1 MILENFE
8 KTIMKYKRLG
18 AWTSSGVDSSF
29 GLFFILHT
37 IQEKKL
43 DAEVTPIFGNNLND
57 PYSLRALN
65 YILEYF
71 KDTFYDVK
79 INDTYFIDYKK
90 TARGQMKNEFFEPH
104 RKNISKL
111 CDIDFNFTTEPP
123 VKEEFKELHP
133 EPLDPH
139 VELRY
144 KSIAE
149 VRSAGKKRER
159 SPFYDINKKWIA
171 EQYIKYDLMN
181 DIYPYTIS
189 CTKFSK
195 YGSMCNNC
203 FWCKERLWAFG
214 EQYTYNWYNWK
225 WMEIEE

>member
-1 MILENFE
+1 
-8 KTIMKYKRLG
+8 MKYRNLG

-37 IQEKKL
+37 IQEKNL
-43 DAEVTPIFGNNLND
+43 DAEVTPIFGNNLDD

-79 INDTYFIDYKK
+79 INDTYFIDYKRI
-90 TARGQMKNEFFEPH
+90 TGNEMKNEFFDPH
-104 RKNISKL
+104 TKNIKEL
-111 CDIDFNFTTEPP
+111 FDIDFNFTTKPP

-133 EPLDPH
+133 EPLEPN
-139 VELRY
+139 VEIRY
-144 KSIAE
+144 KSLDTIE
-149 VRSAGKKRER
+149 LSETKKDRL
-159 SPFYDINKKWIA
+159 PFYDINKKWIA

-189 CTKFSK
+189 CTKFTK
-195 YGSMCNNC
+195 NRYGYGSMCNNC

-214 EQYTYNWYNWK
+214 ERYVHNWT
-225 WMEIEE
+225 EIL

>member
-8 KTIMKYKRLG
+8 KTITKYRNLG
-18 AWTSSGVDSSF
+18 AQTSSGVDSSF

-37 IQEKKL
+37 IQEKNL
-43 DAEVTPIFGNNLND
+43 DAEVTPIFGNNLDD

-79 INDTYFIDYKK
+79 INDTYFIDYKRI
-90 TARGQMKNEFFEPH
+90 TGNEMKNEFFDPH
-104 RKNISKL
+104 TKNIKKL
-111 CDIDFNFTTEPP
+111 FDIDFNFTTKPP

-133 EPLDPH
+133 EPLEPN
-139 VELRY
+139 VEIRY
-144 KSIAE
+144 KSLDTIE
-149 VRSAGKKRER
+149 LDGTKKDRL
-159 SPFYDINKKWIA
+159 PFYDINKKWIA

-189 CTKFSK
+189 CTKFTK
-195 YGSMCNNC
+195 HRYGYGSMCNNC

-214 EQYTYNWYNWK
+214 EQYVYNWT
-225 WMEIEE
+225 EIL